1 MKYLKRIGLGVLA
14 VVVVGL
20 GAVFLLLRSSLPL
33 LEGQHEI
40 SGLSAT
46 VAVQRDDSGVVTI
59 HGANRV
65 DVAQA
70 LGFAHAQDRF
80 FQMDLSRRM
89 SAGELSVLFGSLA
102 LDADKG
108 KRIHRFR
115 DLSGRILKKMSAE
128 DRRLLQA
135 YADGV
140 NQGLAAMHGRP
151 FEYWLLGVEPQPWLP
166 EDSMLVQ
173 YAMFLDLNDG
183 SGESEAFR
191 VALRRMYSTEVAAFL
206 LPAGGPWDA
215 PIQGDPAAAP
225 EIPDAMHMNLRNLVV
240 SALDAPPRTNLSMLE
255 SQVDEVVGSNNWAVA
270 GWRSGTG
277 QAMLA
282 NDMHLGI
289 RVPNT
294 WYRARLR
301 VNGDTDVTG
310 VTLPGVPAVV
320 AGSNGRVAWG
330 FTNSYGDWVDL
341 VELEIDPQDSTR
353 YRVPDG
359 WETFRQVKEAIAVKG
374 GEDQILDLR
383 LTRWGP
389 VVEYYGRDYALE
401 WTAHH
406 EEASNL
412 ELLKI
417 EQAGSI
423 EQAMAI
429 VNRAGTPAQNFV
441 VADDQ
446 GNIGWTIMGKI
457 PRRGDKADWDPIQGA
472 RGESAWQG
480 WLDPEEYPRVVNP
493 ESGIIWTANSRVVS
507 DEALAIV
514 GDGGYALGARGK
526 QIRDHLMALDKPVL
540 NDMLGVQLDDRA
552 VFLAPWQELLLGV
565 LDDDALAGHKDRAA
579 FRDLVRDWIPR
590 ASIDSVGY
598 RFVRGYRLIVQK
610 QVFDSLIHEM
620 REAYPEMD
628 EPVPWQF
635 EASLWRLVSERPEHL
650 LAPTYQSWDEFL
662 LHAADELIEEYK
674 TTYGDNFAARTWGE
688 RNTAAIRH
696 PLSGAIPL
704 IGSWLNMPV
713 QPLAGDSN
721 MPRVQARSF
730 GASERFAVSPNPDL
744 DGYFQMPGGQ
754 SGHPLSDFYSRGHEL
769 WVNGQAAAFQAGST
783 LHLLELQPAQNQ

>member
-1 MKYLKRIGLGVLA
+1 MKYLKRIGLSVLA
-14 VVVVGL
+14 LAIVGL
-20 GAVFLLLRSSLPL
+20 GGVFFVLRSSLPL
-33 LEGQHEI
+33 LDGQRQVA
-40 SGLSAT
+40 GLSA
-46 VAVQRDDSGVVTI
+46 VVSMQRDDFGVATI
-59 HGANRV
+59 RGMNRV
-65 DVAQA
+65 DVALA

-89 SAGELSVLFGSLA
+89 SAGELSGLFGALA
-102 LDADKG
+102 LEADKG

-115 DLSGRILKKMSAE
+115 NLSGKIFSSIAAE
-128 DRRLLQA
+128 DRQLLEA
-135 YADGV
+135 YAAGV
-140 NQGLAAMHGRP
+140 NQGLAALGGRP
-151 FEYWLLGVEPQPWLP
+151 FEYWLLGVEPRAWLP

-191 VALRRMYSTEVAAFL
+191 VALRKMYSAQVAAFL

-215 PIQGDPAAAP
+215 PIQGEPAPAPALPEAAQL
-225 EIPDAMHMNLRNLVV
+225 DLRNSSV
-240 SALDAPPRTNLSMLE
+240 SAPDRSEDLTVSMLE

-277 QAMLA
+277 RAMLA

-294 WYRARLR
+294 WYRARLQ
-301 VNGDTDVTG
+301 VNDDIDVTG

-320 AGSNGRVAWG
+320 AGSNGRIAWG

-341 VELEIDPQDSTR
+341 VELEIDARDPSR
-353 YRVPDG
+353 YRVPEG
-359 WETFRQVKEAIAVKG
+359 WETFEHVQETIEVNG
-374 GEDQILDLR
+374 GDAQLLELR

-389 VVEYYGRDYALE
+389 VVEFYGQDYALQ

-406 EEASNL
+406 EEAANL

-417 EQAGSI
+417 EHASSV

-441 VADDQ
+441 VADHN

-457 PRRGDKADWDPIQGA
+457 PRRGDKADWDPIVGA
-472 RGESAWQG
+472 RGESGWQG
-480 WLDPEEYPRVVNP
+480 WLEPEEYPRVVNP
-493 ESGIIWTANSRVVS
+493 ESGLIWTANSRVVS
-507 DEALAIV
+507 DRALAIV

-526 QIRDHLMALDKPVL
+526 QIRDGLMAMEKPVIA
-540 NDMLGVQLDDRA
+540 DMLDLQLDDRA
-552 VFLAPWQELLLGV
+552 IFLAPWQELLLGV
-565 LDDDALAGHKDRAA
+565 LDAQAQAGHPDRVE
-579 FRDLVRDWIPR
+579 FRKLVQDWIPR

-598 RFVRGYRLIVQK
+598 RFVRAYRQLVQR
-610 QVFDSLIHEM
+610 QVFDSLIYEM
-620 REAYPEMD
+620 HEAYPDLEVA
-628 EPVPWQF
+628 VPWQF

-650 LAPTYQSWDEFL
+650 LSPAYQSWEDFL
-662 LHAADELIEEYK
+662 LHAVDELIEDYRAN
-674 TTYGDNFAARTWGE
+674 YGNDFAARNWGE

-704 IGSWLNMPV
+704 VGSWLNMPE

-721 MPRVQARSF
+721 MPRVQSRSF
-730 GASERFAVSPNPDL
+730 GASERFAVSPHPEL
-744 DGYFQMPGGQ
+744 EGYFQMPGGQ
-754 SGHPLSDFYSRGHEL
+754 SGHPLSEFYSRGHEL
-769 WVNGQAAAFQAGST
+769 WVNGGAAAFQAGAT
-783 LHLLELQPAQNQ
+783 RHELELLPAQN

>member
-1 MKYLKRIGLGVLA
+1 MKYLKRIGLAVLA
-14 VVVVGL
+14 LVVIGL
-20 GAVFLLLRSSLPL
+20 GAGFLVLRSSLPL
-33 LEGQHEI
+33 LEGQYELA
-40 SGLSAT
+40 GLSAA
-46 VAVQRDDSGVVTI
+46 VDVQRDDYGVATI
-59 HGANRV
+59 RGVNRV
-65 DVAQA
+65 DVAQG
-70 LGFAHAQDRF
+70 LGFVHAQDRF

-89 SAGELSVLFGSLA
+89 SAGELSALFGELA
-102 LDADKG
+102 LEADKG

-115 DLSGRILKKMSAE
+115 DLSQRILQGMSAE
-128 DRRLLQA
+128 ERRLLDA

-140 NQGLAAMHGRP
+140 NQGLAALGGKP
-151 FEYWLLGVEPQPWLP
+151 FEYWLLGVEPRPWLP

-191 VALRRMYSTEVAAFL
+191 VALRKMYSPEVAAFL

-215 PIQGDPAAAP
+215 PIQGEPAAAP
-225 EIPDAMHMNLRNLVV
+225 AIPDLTQLDLRNAAVA
-240 SALDAPPRTNLSMLE
+240 ALGVPIDVDLPMLE
-255 SQVDEVVGSNNWAVA
+255 NRVDEVVGSNNWAVA

-277 QAMLA
+277 RAMLA

-294 WYRARLR
+294 WYRARLQ
-301 VNGDTDVTG
+301 VGDEVDVTG

-320 AGSNGRVAWG
+320 AGSNGRIAWG

-341 VELEIDPQDSTR
+341 VELEIDPQDATR

-359 WETFRQVKEAIAVKG
+359 WEVFKHVRETIQVKG
-374 GEDQILDLR
+374 GEDQLLDLL

-389 VVEYYGRDYALE
+389 VVEFYGQDYALE

-417 EQAGSI
+417 EHAGSV

-457 PRRGDKADWDPIQGA
+457 PRRGDKADWDPIVGS
-472 RGESAWQG
+472 RGESGWQG
-480 WLDPEEYPRVVNP
+480 WLDPEDYPRIVNP

-507 DEALAIV
+507 DQALAIV

-526 QIRDHLMALDKPVL
+526 QIRDGLMALDKPEL
-540 NDMLGVQLDDRA
+540 PDMLGVQLDDRA
-552 VFLAPWQELLLGV
+552 LFLAPWRDLLLDV
-565 LDDDALAGHKDRAA
+565 LDEDALPGHPDRVAW
-579 FRDLVRDWIPR
+579 RDLVRDWVPR

-598 RFVRGYRLIVQK
+598 RFIRAYRLIVQQ
-610 QVFDSLIHEM
+610 QVFDSLIYEM
-620 REAYPEMD
+620 HEAYPELD
-628 EPVPWQF
+628 ESAPWQF
-635 EASLWRLVSERPEHL
+635 EASLWRLVTERPGHL
-650 LAPTYQSWDEFL
+650 LAPAYASWDEFL
-662 LHAADELIEEYK
+662 LHAVDELIEEYRAN
-674 TTYGDNFAARTWGE
+674 YGDDFAARNWGE
-688 RNTAAIRH
+688 RNTAVIRH

-704 IGSWLNMPV
+704 VGSWLNMPE

-730 GASERFAVSPNPDL
+730 GASERFAVSPSREL

-754 SGHPLSDFYSRGHEL
+754 SGHPLSAFYSRGHEF
-769 WVNGQAAAFQAGST
+769 WVSGQAAPFQAGNT
-783 LHLLELQPAQNQ
+783 IHVLELQPAQN

>member
-1 MKYLKRIGLGVLA
+1 MKYFKRIGLGVLA
-14 VVVVGL
+14 LVVIGL
-20 GAVFLLLRSSLPL
+20 SSVFFVLRASLPL
-33 LEGQHEI
+33 LEGRYEI
-40 SGLSAT
+40 SGLSAA
-46 VAVQRDDSGVVTI
+46 VAVQRDDAGVATI
-59 HGANRV
+59 HGMNRT

-89 SAGELSVLFGSLA
+89 SAGELSALFGTLA
-102 LDADKG
+102 IEADKG

-115 DLSGRILKKMSAE
+115 DLSRRILASMSAE
-128 DRRLLQA
+128 DRGLLDA
-135 YADGV
+135 YANGV
-140 NQGLAAMHGRP
+140 NQGLTALAGKP
-151 FEYWLLGVEPQPWLP
+151 FEYWLLGVDPQPWLP
-166 EDSMLVQ
+166 EDAMLVQ

-191 VALRRMYSTEVAAFL
+191 VALRRMYSPQVAAFL

-215 PIQGDPAAAP
+215 PIQGEPAVAP
-225 EIPDAMHMNLRNLVV
+225 VIPDAGQLDLRKLDV
-240 SALDAPPRTNLSMLE
+240 SSLNASISIKLALLE

-277 QAMLA
+277 RALLA

-294 WYRARLR
+294 WYRARLQ
-301 VNGDTDVTG
+301 VNDDIDVTG

-320 AGSNGRVAWG
+320 AGSNGRIAWG

-341 VELEIDPQDSTR
+341 VELETDPQDAAR
-353 YRVPDG
+353 YRVPEG
-359 WETFRQVKEAIAVKG
+359 WESFEQVQEIIQVKG
-374 GEDQILDLR
+374 GEDQLLDLR

-389 VVEYYGRDYALE
+389 VVHFYGRDYALL

-406 EEASNL
+406 EEAANL

-417 EQAGSI
+417 EQAGSVA
-423 EQAMAI
+423 QAMEI

-457 PRRGDKADWDPIQGA
+457 PRRGDKADWDPVVGA
-472 RGESAWQG
+472 RGESGWQG

-514 GDGGYALGARGK
+514 GDGGYALGARGR
-526 QIRDHLMALDKPVL
+526 QIRDALMVLDKPDM
-540 NDMLGVQLDDRA
+540 NDMLSVQLDDRA
-552 VFLAPWQELLLGV
+552 IFLAPWQELLLGV
-565 LDDDALAGHKDRAA
+565 LDDEALAGHPHRAV
-579 FRDLVRDWIPR
+579 FRDLVQDWIPR

-598 RFVRGYRLIVQK
+598 RFVRGYRLIVQR
-610 QVFDSLIHEM
+610 QVFDSLTYAM
-620 REAYPEMD
+620 REAYPELD
-628 EPVPWQF
+628 VPVPWQF
-635 EASLWRLVSERPEHL
+635 EASLWRLVSERPDHL
-650 LAPTYQSWDEFL
+650 LAPAYQSWDEFL
-662 LHAADELIEEYK
+662 LHAADELIEEYRAE
-674 TTYGDNFAARTWGE
+674 YGDDLAARNWGE

-704 IGSWLNMPV
+704 VGGWLNMPE

-730 GASERFAVSPNPDL
+730 GASERFAVSPTPEL
-744 DGYFQMPGGQ
+744 EGYFQMPGGQ
-754 SGHPLSDFYSRGHEL
+754 SGHPLSEFYSRGHEL
-769 WVNGQAAAFQAGST
+769 WVNGQAAAFQAGRPR
-783 LHLLELQPAQNQ
+783 HVLELQPAQN